1 MITVRGRQ
9 LIIPE
14 SDKQIGT
21 QYDNNSETRRFRMDR
36 LTLGG
41 IDLANL
47 DYHLDLRYADKKLDT
62 SILSKEV
69 TEEAITLVWTV
80 PASCVQQIGT
90 VWIAL
95 RGSDDFGTVKWASNQ
110 GALYVGQTIDTPA
123 GVETGLTEL
132 EELEKRIEQKESQMD
147 ANEQMRQDAEAV
159 RVQNEQKRL
168 ANEALWQ
175 EQAEQAIK
183 EAQDTLTAANQAK
196 DA

>member
-21 QYDNNSETRRFRMDR
+21 QYDNNSETRRFRLDR

-69 TEEAITLVWTV
+69 TEEAVTLVWTV
-80 PASCVQQIGT
+80 PASCVQITGMG
-90 VWIAL
+90 V
-95 RGSDDFGTVKWASNQ
+95 FNM
-110 GALYVGQTIDTPA
+110 GQSI
-123 GVETGLTEL
+123 
-132 EELEKRIEQKESQMD
+132 R
-147 ANEQMRQDAEAV
+147 
-159 RVQNEQKRL
+159 
-168 ANEALWQ
+168 
-175 EQAEQAIK
+175 
-183 EAQDTLTAANQAK
+183 
-196 DA
+196 